1 LKHTLKFGACETLAR
16 AQRSFKLW
24 LVTGARSFAFLL
36 LLALP
41 SFAQVSPIEADI
53 LEDRLWG
60 LAEIRNEPRDYVGFL
75 AAFPE
80 SSQPAI
86 QRLNDL
92 GVVGALGPNFK
103 DLLPHEKIELQRVL
117 LRLGYDPGIA
127 DGIIGA
133 RTIAALEQFQ
143 ADIEISISGPPN
155 LRTLNILYA
164 AELEL
169 EDERETEEYASIKPD
184 LIEPSPVF
192 EETGGDTRSIGAN
205 SGLFEGI
212 RASRIFAGPTQYP
225 PEDFAAYGVV
235 AFKSRSVD
243 GTSSPREQMICNA
256 YLGILPEASEL
267 SVPITA
273 QMVTVWPILSDE
285 KARDVAELARG
296 DACVEA
302 LAQYGLSA
310 ERAAI
315 SDAKRAGI
323 DTSGAGPFLL
333 AWSPADKKGDPNAPV
348 LAVDMSNVETNERA
362 LKIFDAWANEIEKDS
377 GLWVIGWQNE
387 SIRAKLQS
395 LVAKYGPFF
404 SISNVLK

>member
-1 LKHTLKFGACETLAR
+1 MTHTLTFGETWTLERTERKFSFRAVAYACCFA
-16 AQRSFKLW
+16 
-24 LVTGARSFAFLL
+24 LVS
-36 LLALP
+36 ALGEP
-41 SFAQVSPIEADI
+41 SNAQVLPIDSDTLEA
-53 LEDRLWG
+53 ELWE
-60 LAEIRNEPRDYVGFL
+60 LAETRNQPRDYVGFI
-75 AAFPE
+75 AAFPD
-80 SSQPAI
+80 STQPSI

-92 GVVGALGPNFK
+92 GAVGVLNPNFK
-103 DLLPHEKIELQRVL
+103 DLLPHEKVELQRVL

-143 ADIEISISGPPN
+143 TDSGISISGTPD

-164 AELEL
+164 AELVR
-169 EDERETEEYASIKPD
+169 DGGEEVATASIEPVV
-184 LIEPSPVF
+184 IAPSPII
-192 EETGGDTRSIGAN
+192 EETDGDTRSIGTDSN
-205 SGLFEGI
+205 QFTGI
-212 RASRIFAGPTQYP
+212 RASRIFAGPTQFP
-225 PEDFAAYGVV
+225 PQDFAAYGVV

-267 SVPITA
+267 TVPITS

-285 KARDVAELARG
+285 KARDVAALARSE
-296 DACVEA
+296 ACDEA

-310 ERAAI
+310 GRAAI
-315 SDAKRAGI
+315 LDANKAGI

-333 AWSPADKKGDPNAPV
+333 AWSPAEKKGDPTAPV
-348 LAVDMSNVETNERA
+348 LAVDMSNVETKDRA
-362 LKIFDAWANEIEKDS
+362 MKIFDAWANEIEKDS
-377 GLWVIGWQNE
+377 DLWVIGWQNE